1 MNASGAVSPHCIVT
15 PAFDNPPAMAL
26 ELRWV
31 GEPDLDRVAETRMRC
46 YSHAGREIDRY
57 KQHVREDPTA
67 IPGDFLL
74 AERDGEPVG
83 TATSLSL
90 TMWVRGS
97 PIPCQ
102 GVASVGTV
110 KTHRRRSGDGKGVA
124 TRIMHETLRMAR
136 EREQVVSALMPF
148 RASFYEHFGYGL
160 IEQRCEWTVPLSVL
174 PHGDFDGMR
183 FNREDDLPELIK
195 FRQRTVERGQCDIE
209 RPEAAW
215 RHWLK
220 ARAENGFVII
230 DRSQVTGPVRSYL
243 AFEYKQIGTKDYLR
257 IMQMSYEDM
266 AALRRQL
273 HFLASLRDQYL
284 SAIMLLPADLPL
296 NWMLRET
303 QLPHRLVNHA
313 HAEARLDTR
322 MQLRV
327 LDHKRFLG
335 ALHLPSEDH
344 GRVVVSVSES
354 EGHESRF
361 SVEIADGRANA
372 ADSTATADFTCPDR
386 VWAAIACGDLSAT
399 RAVELGL
406 AIASDPRH
414 ADLLNV
420 LAKGP
425 PPFCQEYF

>member
-1 MNASGAVSPHCIVT
+1 
-15 PAFDNPPAMAL
+15 
-26 ELRWV
+26 
-31 GEPDLDRVAETRMRC
+31 MRC

-67 IPGDFLL
+67 VAGDFLL
-74 AERDGEPVG
+74 AERDGEAVG

-110 KTHRRRSGDGKGVA
+110 KTHRRRSADGKGVA
-124 TRIMHETLRMAR
+124 TRIMHETLRVAR
-136 EREQVVSALMPF
+136 ERRQVVSALMPF

-160 IEQRCEWTVPLSVL
+160 VERRCEWTVPLTVF
-174 PHGDFDGMR
+174 PHGDFDGIR
-183 FNREDDLPELIK
+183 FYREDDLPELIK

-209 RPEAAW
+209 RPEATW
-215 RHWLK
+215 KYWLK
-220 ARAENGFVII
+220 ARAENGFVFI
-230 DRSQVTGPVRSYL
+230 DRPVVAGPVRGYL
-243 AFEYKQIGTKDYLR
+243 AFEHKQIGTKDYLR
-257 IMQMSYEDM
+257 VMQMSYEDV
-266 AALRRQL
+266 AALGRQL
-273 HFLASLRDQYL
+273 HFLSSLRDQYL
-284 SAIMLLPADLPL
+284 TAIMLLPADFPL

-335 ALHLPSEDH
+335 ALHLPSENR
-344 GRVVVSVSES
+344 GRVVVSVAEG

-361 SVEIADGRANA
+361 AVEIADGRAIA
-372 ADSTATADFTCPDR
+372 SDSNATADISCPDR
-386 VWAAIACGDLSAT
+386 IWAAIACGDLPAT

-406 AIASDPRH
+406 ANASDPRH
-414 ADLLNV
+414 AELLNV
-420 LAKGP
+420 LADGP
-425 PPFCQEYF
+425 PPFSHEYF